1 MLTELLLSFLRMLI
15 AYIISLGIAYSLG
28 YILAKD
34 KIMEK
39 IFMPFVDVLQSVPI
53 LTFFPIALY
62 LIIRMVPYGLGP
74 EIAVIFLI
82 VTSMVWNLIFAVYE
96 SMLSLP
102 SSLKEIIK
110 MFKLDA
116 INRFFMIYVPNSLR
130 SVIPNSM
137 VSWANG
143 WYFLI
148 ATEIISIGSEE
159 YKLRGIGSFLM
170 ENASKG
176 NLNVVF
182 MGIAAVTLLI
192 VAMNQLIWRP
202 LITILDQFYVKKKEF
217 NIYMFIASRLG
228 FKKSSTFILN
238 LISTMYSSF
247 VKLIK
252 RMLMKYVEDIE
263 GFAIQLIG
271 GIKAIL
277 LVSFLIFSLW
287 FIEVSIEIVKDVGN
301 EVFDVAVAFLFS
313 FLRILIALLL
323 SLAWTLPVVYLMT
336 KSKTLENILLPIF
349 EVVAAIPVTA
359 LFPVVVILLINAFP
373 LEIVVLIFLMTGMQ
387 WYILFNVYGGL
398 KTIPKEFYDL
408 KVLFRI
414 PERKFLKKIVLPV
427 VLPLLI
433 VGMMSAVGGG
443 WNAVIV
449 AEYIPTSENI
459 ASVNGI
465 GSLMSYGLKEGNL
478 GLVYLTALSV
488 GITVP
493 LINIFV
499 WRPLLKKAGKRK
511 GAGWTQL

>member
-1 MLTELLLSFLRMLI
+1 
-15 AYIISLGIAYSLG
+15 
-28 YILAKD
+28 
-34 KIMEK
+34 
-39 IFMPFVDVLQSVPI
+39 
-53 LTFFPIALY
+53 
-62 LIIRMVPYGLGP
+62 
-74 EIAVIFLI
+74 
-82 VTSMVWNLIFAVYE
+82 
-96 SMLSLP
+96 
-102 SSLKEIIK
+102 
-110 MFKLDA
+110 
-116 INRFFMIYVPNSLR
+116 
-130 SVIPNSM
+130 
-137 VSWANG
+137 
-143 WYFLI
+143 
-148 ATEIISIGSEE
+148 
-159 YKLRGIGSFLM
+159 
-170 ENASKG
+170 
-176 NLNVVF
+176 
-182 MGIAAVTLLI
+182 
-192 VAMNQLIWRP
+192 
-202 LITILDQFYVKKKEF
+202 
-217 NIYMFIASRLG
+217 
-228 FKKSSTFILN
+228 
-238 LISTMYSSF
+238 
-247 VKLIK
+247 
-252 RMLMKYVEDIE
+252 
-263 GFAIQLIG
+263 
-271 GIKAIL
+271 
-277 LVSFLIFSLW
+277 
-287 FIEVSIEIVKDVGN
+287 
-301 EVFDVAVAFLFS
+301 
-313 FLRILIALLL
+313 
-323 SLAWTLPVVYLMT
+323 MT